1 MRRSVW
7 GQAYK
12 SAAAGVA
19 SSTHDLRHHCAPRCS
34 SRRACRSS
42 RCNGSSATRTRARRW
57 TPTGTSCRAMTTGCG
72 RRSMWRSGE
81 MCAECVRRAPRQAEN
96 QVSPLLRGGGN
107 GEVACKRDSVS
118 DRLPGRPVTIHLCGL
133 PEGVQLPGRTGRSSP
148 LLGLA
153 PGGVYRAD
161 DVTVVAGALL
171 PHRFTL
177 TCDQLAVKRTDPSAV
192 SLCCTCPSGRPN
204 LALAST
210 LPCGV
215 PTFLD
220 DAARTAAIT
229 RPPHHCGAECTA
241 LCRLG
246 GTDRHSGRSLN
257 RWVRARC
264 RSMSSARAS
273 AG

>member
-1 MRRSVW
+1 MPFDVESPRIGDCSFWVRVETDAGDRPGITTDERAGMKELEVAVSPSRHR
-7 GQAYK
+7 G
-12 SAAAGVA
+12 SAPTSCPFPSGL
-19 SSTHDLRHHCAPRCS
+19 SSEQTPGERFLFRG
-34 SRRACRSS
+34 
-42 RCNGSSATRTRARRW
+42 RCNGEA
-57 TPTGTSCRAMTTGCG
+57 
-72 RRSMWRSGE
+72 
-81 MCAECVRRAPRQAEN
+81 
-96 QVSPLLRGGGN
+96 
-107 GEVACKRDSVS
+107 ACKRDSVS

-177 TCDQLAVKRTDPSAV
+177 TCDQLAVRRTDPSAV

-220 DAARTAAIT
+220 GAARTAAIT
-229 RPPHHCGAECTA
+229 WPPHHCGTECTTELA
-241 LCRLG
+241 LRRRQLSRPTG
-246 GTDRHSGRSLN
+246 RHR
-257 RWVRARC
+257 
-264 RSMSSARAS
+264 
-273 AG
+273 